1 MTDNSSVDHNNMIGW
16 TTEKI
21 SDFRIIIKNRVNE
34 LLTENWWFADESF
47 RIGEMLFS
55 QALSKTDKTKVNR
68 FFDNLV

>member
-34 LLTENWWFADESF
+34 LLTENWWFAEESI
-47 RIGEMLFS
+47 RIGEFLFS
-55 QALSKTDKTKVNR
+55 
-68 FFDNLV
+68 